1 MENKLTKNKN
11 ILALAIGF
19 FLIVFVALATFI
31 RPSFKEKKPIA
42 PDVSQPEASVG
53 KARGIESD
61 ELSKKMITQTDLT
74 IIDIRGESDFNKEHI
89 INSKNITASAL
100 ADALPSLDKEKIY
113 VVVSDILS
121 AQDISYMEKI
131 FQDNEFE
138 KYFYLI
144 GGFPAWKNKY
154 NPTLSAG
161 NPESFVDQSKVTYI
175 KADELKQLLD
185 SNSNVF
191 IVDLR
196 KSGQFSAS
204 HIKNAVNIFLDD
216 LETQTDK
223 IVPGKKIILYDND
236 GLWAFKGAVRLYD
249 LGIFNVF
256 ALSDG
261 LDAWKKKGF
270 EIVK

>member
-1 MENKLTKNKN
+1 MAKNKN
-11 ILALAIGF
+11 ILVLAIGF

-31 RPSFKEKKPIA
+31 RPVFNEKKSVTT
-42 PDVSQPEASVG
+42 DVVKPEATVE

-74 IIDIRGESDFNKEHI
+74 IIDIRSGSDFNKEHI
-89 INSKNITASAL
+89 INSKNIAASAL
-100 ADALPSLDKEKIY
+100 ADVLPSLDKEKTY
-113 VVVSDILS
+113 VVVSDVLS
-121 AQDISYMEKI
+121 EQDISYMGKI
-131 FQDNEFE
+131 FQDNGF
-138 KYFYLI
+138 KNYFYLI

-175 KADELKQLLD
+175 KVDELKQLLD
-185 SNSNVF
+185 SNSDVF

-196 KSGQFSAS
+196 KSGQFGTG

-249 LGIFNVF
+249 LGIFNVV
-256 ALSDG
+256 ALSEG
-261 LDAWKKKGF
+261 LDVWKKRGF